1 MPLSKIQA
9 ESMNLADTYTFTG
22 TVSGA
27 GGGKL
32 VQTVITTLR
41 TYWDQSVSGTS
52 WTDVNDGNGVFQV
65 QITPTA
71 TNSKILLSLNWGMI
85 SPHNSGDGAYGGA
98 CKIVRNGSDFDVGNA
113 KSSNPRSLMSVA
125 REYFSGYVDA
135 KSMIAIDDSHNSTS
149 QLTYKVQVMGHT
161 SGSTYTYR
169 FNHNGASHSSGYAST
184 HVSRLIAQEIASWV
198 IF

>member
-1 MPLSKIQA
+1 MPLSKIQS
-9 ESMNLADTYTFTG
+9 ESMNLADTYAFTG

-32 VQTVITTLR
+32 LQTVITTVR
-41 TYWDQSVSGTS
+41 TYWDQSISGTS

-71 TNSKILLSLNWGMI
+71 TDSKILLSLNWGMI

-169 FNHNGASHSSGYAST
+169 FNHNGASHASGYAST

>member
-1 MPLSKIQA
+1 MPLSKIQS
-9 ESMNLADTYTFTG
+9 ESMNLADNYAFTG

-184 HVSRLIAQEIASWV
+184 HVSRLIAQEIAS
-198 IF
+198 

>member
-1 MPLSKIQA
+1 MPLSKIQS
-9 ESMNLADTYTFTG
+9 ESMNLADTYAFTG

-32 VQTVITTLR
+32 LQTVITTVR
-41 TYWDQSVSGTS
+41 TYWDQSISGTS

-71 TNSKILLSLNWGMI
+71 TDSKILLSLNWGMI

-169 FNHNGASHSSGYAST
+169 FNHNGASHASGYAST
-184 HVSRLIAQEIASWV
+184 HVSRLIAQEIAS
-198 IF
+198 